1 MADESKTS
9 RAATLFDVRR
19 IIGGLMLFYGVIL
32 VVLGLGDSNAEIEK
46 AHGVHINLWAGVGM
60 LACRGRAV
68 LGHACEPVL
77 LVRGSGANG
86 ARAGHLGR
94 FRGFA
99 GRFLRW
105 QAVPE
110 IFRISQGNLHI
121 DCVGLAGCP
130 D

>member
-60 LACRGRAV
+60 LAVGVLFWAWALWRPLGDELQEAEEGEPGGPPDAPPPRGIDAAALASAAERARRQRTRRGR
-68 LGHACEPVL
+68 
-77 LVRGSGANG
+77 
-86 ARAGHLGR
+86 LGR
-94 FRGFA
+94 
-99 GRFLRW
+99 
-105 QAVPE
+105 
-110 IFRISQGNLHI
+110 
-121 DCVGLAGCP
+121 
-130 D
+130 